1 MKPVW
6 IYLVTAAGLLGLIWL
21 SWPSAPATPDP
32 SASPR
37 VSPPPQLPATASSR
51 QESGDAQ
58 MAATRST
65 LADELNVPS
74 SEIHAD
80 LKIVSTLI
88 DTFRSNF
95 PGSGNPT
102 GSNAEITAALVGRN
116 RLRLSILPADH
127 PALNAQG
134 ELCDRW
140 GTPFFF
146 HAESRLRMDV
156 RSAGPDRKHWTADDI
171 VLAQ

>member
-1 MKPVW
+1 MKPAS
-6 IYLVTAAGLLGLIWL
+6 IYLFAAVALLGLIWL
-21 SWPSAPATPDP
+21 SWPSAPAIADRSVST
-32 SASPR
+32 R
-37 VSPPPQLPATASSR
+37 VPPPPPLPHSPSTP

-58 MAATRST
+58 TATTRST
-65 LADELNVPS
+65 LADELNAPS
-74 SEIHAD
+74 GGIHAD
-80 LKIVSTLI
+80 LKIVSILI

-102 GSNAEITAALVGRN
+102 GTNAEITASLLGRN

-127 PALNAQG
+127 PALNAAG

-146 HAESRLRMDV
+146 HAESGIRMDV

-171 VLAQ
+171 VLTQ